1 MPDGR
6 PYPSGTAYELLTAL
20 DGSKQSGVPD
30 VYVFRKT
37 ADAAL
42 ADGGRRAPPAGA
54 DAARCA

>member
-20 DGSKQSGVPD
+20 DASKAGGVPD

-37 ADAAL
+37 RLRQCDL
-42 ADGGRRAPPAGA
+42 LNN
-54 DAARCA
+54 